1 MKIAKVHIDGYGR
14 FSNLDLGFSPGLQ
27 VIIGPNE
34 QGKTTVRCF
43 IGDVLYGQKRSATRN
58 LYDEAHQLRTPWN
71 DPDCYGGA
79 ITYALDNGTTYEVSR
94 VFDKRRESVLVLDKT
109 HGRDVTAEFEL
120 LQNRELNFAQSH
132 LGLSKDVFL
141 STATISHFSLE
152 DLGDRDALDEIR
164 GKLLMLADSSEHS
177 FTADDCLQ
185 LLAARIAAIGQP
197 SARSRPLPA
206 ARLRLAELNHEYEQ
220 ALLAQQQLEETST
233 ARMTLLE
240 SIAGL
245 RSRKS
250 ALEESLRLTA
260 AHDRAQRLR
269 EAEALQARIDAV
281 TQQVFALGASR
292 DFPIEKGPEVQRTE
306 NLVSTARQQLDRS
319 RGELRQLRAQM
330 QTERQQLGTVEPLPL
345 QEVPEHLAAK
355 QAELHTYRQNVRAR
369 IVELEQLVEAAQARL
384 AEAQR
389 ALGELPDFTR
399 VASDPV
405 EWFTQ
410 LASSFSVAQRSRD
423 EECSLRTRLRAEV
436 EERRKAVADLD
447 VLFKDVENFPDL
459 ARDFELSKRVHR
471 DHVNRAGTQIQQL
484 QTVHEEIREHLPG
497 IVLLCVTCVAFMLFL
512 VTFFFYTGNSA
523 LLIAVAATALAAAYF
538 GIKGG
543 SSRVRLKRI
552 GREIAAAKADMD
564 GLEQAGVE
572 GAHEIERLLM
582 ESGCRTVRELEAKY
596 DQYREASARL
606 QARVDVLEEQEK
618 RAREAEE
625 RLPQLLQRYKEAF
638 GQVGEVIEREADVK
652 AATGRIIARYQEFRE
667 RKRRAHD
674 SRNVWDRH
682 QAELRRL
689 QDAEV
694 QCHEQLDRLTEDVR
708 RFMREHGFTDESRH
722 EDLQAALKSYAKQVG
737 RHREQRA
744 RIDVFEEKVL
754 GLETQVR
761 QEETELERRE
771 LELNALLN
779 QGGVASVRDWH
790 STAEKAREARE
801 LWSRRASVEEQL
813 QSLLRGED
821 LNALR
826 RQVQADGELP
836 EVSREA
842 PAGLQQEIETL
853 NASIDEQTRQA
864 HAIQVQLAE
873 RGAGIR
879 SLNEIEE
886 DRAALLRRVDHLQQE
901 LDASS
906 YAMALIENIAVDKHA
921 RIAPKLASI
930 ASGYLREITGGAY
943 QELRLS
949 RDLRIS
955 VRIPGTGHLHDQ
967 PEKSLSKGAVD
978 QIYFALRLALVQSIS
993 DTGERVP
1000 MLLDDPFANYDD
1012 ARLDQT
1018 MRMLA
1023 RIGERSQILLFTCRE
1038 DVARAAE
1045 AVKAPVIVL

>member
-1 MKIAKVHIDGYGR
+1 MKIGKVHIDGYGR
-14 FSNLDLGFSPGLQ
+14 FSDLDLAFSPGLQ
-27 VIIGPNE
+27 VLIGPNE
-34 QGKTTVRCF
+34 QGKTTIRCF
-43 IGDVLYGQKRSATRN
+43 IGDALYGQKRSATRN
-58 LYDEAHQLRTPWN
+58 LYDEGHQLRTPWK
-71 DPDCYGGA
+71 DPDRYGGE
-79 ITYALDNGTTYEVSR
+79 IHYTLDNGVAYAVSR
-94 VFDKRRESVLVLDKT
+94 VFDKRRESVTVFDQT

-120 LQNRELNFAQSH
+120 LQNRELSFAQTH

-164 GKLLMLADSSEHS
+164 GKLLTLADSNEHS
-177 FTADDCLQ
+177 FSADGCLQ
-185 LLAARIAAIGQP
+185 LIAARIAAIGQP
-197 SARSRPLPA
+197 NARSKPLPA
-206 ARLRLAELNHEYEQ
+206 ARLRLADLNHEYEQ
-220 ALLAQQQLEETST
+220 ALFSQQQLEETAA
-233 ARMTLLE
+233 ARLALLA
-240 SIAGL
+240 SIAAL
-245 RSRKS
+245 RTEK
-250 ALEESLRLTA
+250 ATLEESLRLCA
-260 AHDRAQRLR
+260 AHDRAERLR
-269 EAEALQARIDAV
+269 EAEALQARIDAI

-292 DFPIEKGPEVQRTE
+292 DFPIEKGPDVQRAD
-306 NLVSTARQQLDRS
+306 NLANTARQQLERS
-319 RGELRQLRAQM
+319 RAELRQLRTQM
-330 QTERQQLGTVEPLPL
+330 QSERQQLGAIDPLPL
-345 QEVPEHLAAK
+345 QEVPEHLEAK

-369 IVELEQLVEAAQARL
+369 IAELEQLVEAARARL

-447 VLFKDVENFPDL
+447 TLFRDVENFPDL

-471 DHVNRAGTQIQQL
+471 DQVSRAGTQIQQL
-484 QTVHEEIREHLPG
+484 QTMHEEIRERLPG
-497 IVLLCVTCVAFMLFL
+497 IVLLGVTCAAFMLFL
-512 VTFFFYTGNSA
+512 VSFFFYTQNQA
-523 LLIAVAATALAAAYF
+523 LLIAVAATALAAAYY
-538 GIKGG
+538 GITGG
-543 SSRVRLKRI
+543 GARMRMQRLA
-552 GREIAAAKADMD
+552 REIAAAKADMD
-564 GLEQAGVE
+564 GLEAAGVE
-572 GAHEIERLLM
+572 GAHEVEALLLA
-582 ESGCRTVRELEAKY
+582 SGCRTVRELEAKY

-606 QARVDVLEEQEK
+606 QARVDVLEEQEV

-638 GQVGEVIEREADVK
+638 AQVGETIEREADVK

-667 RKRRAHD
+667 RKRRVHD

-689 QDAEV
+689 QDAQV
-694 QCHEQLDRLTEDVR
+694 QCEEQLQRLDDDIR
-708 RFMREHGFTDESRH
+708 RFMREHGFTDESH
-722 EDLQAALKSYAKQVG
+722 HDELSAALKSYAKLVG

-744 RIDVFEEKVL
+744 RTDVFEEKVL
-754 GLETQVR
+754 GLEAQVR
-761 QEETELERRE
+761 KEESELERRE
-771 LELNALLN
+771 AELNALLA
-779 QGGVASVRDWH
+779 QGGVTHLRDWNGM
-790 STAEKAREARE
+790 AEKARDARD
-801 LWSRRASVEEQL
+801 LWSRRSSVEEQL

-826 RQVQADGELP
+826 RQVQADGTLP
-836 EVSREA
+836 APPREA
-842 PAGLQQEIETL
+842 PDLLQRNIEQL
-853 NASIDEQTRQA
+853 NTRIDELTREA

-873 RGAGIR
+873 RSAGVR

-886 DRAALLRRVDHLQQE
+886 DRAALLRRVERLQTE

-906 YAMALIENIAVDKHA
+906 YAMSLIENIAVDKHA

-930 ASGYLREITGGAY
+930 ASGYIREITGGAY
-943 QELRLS
+943 QELRLT

-955 VRIPGTGHLHDQ
+955 VRIPGTGQLHDQ

-993 DTGERVP
+993 DNGERIP

-1012 ARLDQT
+1012 ARLEHT

-1023 RIGERSQILLFTCRE
+1023 RIGERTQILLFTCRE